1 MQNKASHQTISS
13 MKNNRDSRL
22 GAVQLVV
29 DAALALGLLLALG
42 LVFAID
48 RRAPQTDRTAG
59 DAQLQPVKAVAESE
73 PAKPVRR
80 LRLGVT
86 PPAGGWDNMGGL
98 LDSLGEG
105 YKYQRFPLEDLHE
118 IEKITE
124 YDVIFLTCSG
134 LPLSWLGERI
144 GASERAGADKFTG
157 NEKVLQEVADN
168 LNAFVEH
175 GGTLYASDKHYM
187 LVARAF
193 PDVARLADAL
203 EGKKQL
209 VNAEVVDA
217 GLRELIGGEMSLN
230 FDLDGWFPAAFQ
242 GENVTV
248 YMRGTYQPEAGGEQ
262 HSPLLVKFPAHDG
275 TVIFTSFHNEKQNSE
290 TELKLL
296 RYLVFSAVT
305 AEVEAKVQRTMVQ
318 GGFSPAKK
326 NLFSASAGEPS
337 ATSVYHADKPGHLQ
351 FVLGF
356 QSAGAQL
363 KLTVV
368 GPNGK
373 KHDEQGASTITID
386 VPDAD
391 AGDWKY
397 TVTALKLPNENFP
410 FTVTVGQK

>member
-1 MQNKASHQTISS
+1 MERRPGSS
-13 MKNNRDSRL
+13 
-22 GAVQLVV
+22 QIVV
-29 DAALALGLLLALG
+29 DACLAAGLALAVVV
-42 LVFAID
+42 VFAID
-48 RRAPQTDRTAG
+48 RQTPATENAG
-59 DAQLQPVKAVAESE
+59 NQVQLQEVKPPEE
-73 PAKPVRR
+73 PRPEKPVRK

-86 PPAGGWDNMGGL
+86 PPADGWDNMAGL

-118 IEKITE
+118 AKKIAE

-134 LPLSWLGERI
+134 VPRSWLEEKI
-144 GASERAGADKFTG
+144 GASERPGADRYKP

-168 LNAFVEH
+168 LKGFVER

-187 LVARAF
+187 LVSRAF
-193 PDVARLADAL
+193 PKLSQTAMAL
-203 EGKKQL
+203 TGKQQH
-209 VNAEVVDA
+209 VNAQVVDP
-217 GLRELIGGEMSLN
+217 GLRELISGEMPLD
-230 FDLDGWFPAAFQ
+230 FDLDGWYPAAFE
-242 GENVTV
+242 GEGVTV
-248 YMRGTYQPEAGGEQ
+248 YMRGRYQTEAGGEQ
-262 HSPLLVKFPAHDG
+262 ESPLLVRFPVHDG

-305 AEVEAKVQRTMVQ
+305 AEEETKVQRTMVQ

-337 ATSVYHADKPGHLQ
+337 ATSVYHADKEGHLQ

-356 QSAGAQL
+356 QNAGAEL

-368 GPNGK
+368 GPDGK
-373 KHDEQGASTITID
+373 QHEQQGTSTITID
-386 VPDAD
+386 LPDAA

-397 TVTALKLPNENFP
+397 TVTAIKLPNENFP
-410 FTVTVGQK
+410 FTVTVGEK

>member
-1 MQNKASHQTISS
+1 MERRSGSLQI
-13 MKNNRDSRL
+13 
-22 GAVQLVV
+22 VV
-29 DAALALGLLLALG
+29 DACLAAG
-42 LVFAID
+42 LVLVLAVVFAVD
-48 RRAPQTDRTAG
+48 RQTSTGQTGASQVKLEEIKTPEESQPEQPQR
-59 DAQLQPVKAVAESE
+59 K
-73 PAKPVRR
+73 

-86 PPAGGWDNMGGL
+86 PPAGGWDDMAKL

-105 YKYQRFPLEDLHE
+105 YEYQRFPLEDFRDAK
-118 IEKITE
+118 KIAE

-144 GASERAGADKFTG
+144 GASERPGAETYEG
-157 NEKVLQEVADN
+157 NEKVLQEVANN
-168 LNAFVEH
+168 LKDFVER

-193 PDVARLADAL
+193 PEIAQTASAL
-203 EGKKQL
+203 EGKKQH
-209 VNAEVVDA
+209 VNAEVIDP
-217 GLRELIGGEMSLN
+217 GLRELISGEMPLD

-242 GENVTV
+242 GEGVTV
-248 YMRGTYQPEAGGEQ
+248 YMRGRYQTEAGGEQ
-262 HSPLLVKFPAHDG
+262 QSPLLVRFPVHDG

-305 AEVEAKVQRTMVQ
+305 AEVETKVQRTMVQ

-326 NLFSASAGEPS
+326 NLFSASAGQPS

-356 QSAGAQL
+356 QNAGAEL

-368 GPNGK
+368 GPDGK
-373 KHDEQGASTITID
+373 QHEQQGTSTITID
-386 VPDAD
+386 LPAAA
-391 AGDWKY
+391 AGDWNY
-397 TVTALKLPNENFP
+397 TVTAIKLPNENFP

>member
-1 MQNKASHQTISS
+1 MECRTGS
-13 MKNNRDSRL
+13 L
-22 GAVQLVV
+22 QLAV
-29 DAALALGLLLALG
+29 DACLAAG
-42 LVFAID
+42 LVMVLAVVFAFD
-48 RRAPQTDRTAG
+48 RQTSISDNDEASQVKLEEIKPPEDPQSE
-59 DAQLQPVKAVAESE
+59 QPV
-73 PAKPVRR
+73 RQ

-86 PPAGGWDNMGGL
+86 PPAGGWDNMARL

-105 YKYQRFPLEDLHE
+105 YKYVLFPLEDLRDSK
-118 IEKITE
+118 KIAE

-144 GASERAGADKFTG
+144 GASERPGAERYTG

-168 LNAFVEH
+168 LRGFVER

-193 PDVARLADAL
+193 PNFAQTASAL
-203 EGKKQL
+203 EGKKQH
-209 VNAEVVDA
+209 VNAEVIDP
-217 GLRELIGGEMSLN
+217 GLREMIGGEMPLD
-230 FDLDGWFPAAFQ
+230 FDLDGWFPAAFA
-242 GENVTV
+242 GEEVTA
-248 YMRGTYQPEAGGEQ
+248 YMRGHYQTETGGEQ
-262 HSPLLVKFPAHDG
+262 QSPLLVRFPVHDG

-305 AEVEAKVQRTMVQ
+305 AEVETKVQRTMVQ

-337 ATSVYHADKPGHLQ
+337 ATSVYHAEKAGHLQ

-368 GPNGK
+368 GPDG
-373 KHDEQGASTITID
+373 HQHEEQGSSTITID
-386 VPDAD
+386 LPDAV

-397 TVTALKLPNENFP
+397 TVTAIKLPNENFP